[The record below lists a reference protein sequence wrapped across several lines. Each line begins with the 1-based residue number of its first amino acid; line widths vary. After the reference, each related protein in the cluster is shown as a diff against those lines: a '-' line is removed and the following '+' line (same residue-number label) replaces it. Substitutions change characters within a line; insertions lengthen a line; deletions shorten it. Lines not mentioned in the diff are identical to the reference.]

1 MSCRVRSEVRPD
13 QDAPDATQA
22 TTSPGPAST
31 ADHRAQRV
39 VSRAPERSRL
49 EPDRPVW
56 AVPLDQSEQLTPLH
70 FVTVPGLVVVIL
82 LVAAAVTAGVA
93 ALRRSEVVL
102 GVGAVL
108 LVLGLVRL
116 VTYGH
121 GSGLIGGQSST
132 AALLA
137 GLGMALLG
145 IGVAARPSLGG
156 VPSRPGA

>member
-1 MSCRVRSEVRPD
+1 MTGM
-13 QDAPDATQA
+13 DATNA
-22 TTSPGPAST
+22 RRAALVAVAMAASS
-31 ADHRAQRV
+31 V
-39 VSRAPERSRL
+39 F
-49 EPDRPVW
+49 
-56 AVPLDQSEQLTPLH
+56 AVIDWTPLH

-82 LVAAAVTAGVA
+82 LVAAAVTAGGV
-93 ALRRSEVVL
+93 ALRRSGVVL

-145 IGVAARPSLGG
+145 IGVAARPSPGD

>member
-1 MSCRVRSEVRPD
+1 M
-13 QDAPDATQA
+13 DATNARRAALVALA
-22 TTSPGPAST
+22 TAASSLFSLI
-31 ADHRAQRV
+31 D
-39 VSRAPERSRL
+39 
-49 EPDRPVW
+49 W
-56 AVPLDQSEQLTPLH
+56 TPLH

-82 LVAAAVTAGVA
+82 LVAAAVTAGGA

-108 LVLGLVRL
+108 LLLGLVRL

-132 AALLA
+132 AALLV
-137 GLGMALLG
+137 GLGTALLG
-145 IGVAARPSLGG
+145 IGTAARPSPGD